1 MKTNEETKETYI
13 NYCIFFVEISQI
25 LPYLDESHYMC
36 ITYCTFETIS
46 IIK

>member
-1 MKTNEETKETYI
+1 MKTKETYS
-13 NYCIFFVEISQI
+13 NYYMFFVKISQI

-36 ITYCTFETIS
+36 ITYCTFEAIP